1 MKTIDREE
9 LLALIALY
17 AEKHPSVVEVGG
29 EYIMQNDKAQ
39 VDALELVCNI
49 FDCMQE
55 AEQFGTDINVGSNG
69 WTPASE
75 RLPENGG
82 YYLVTYHEWSDGNFL
97 PKYDDTYV
105 RRLHYQISDHFVG
118 WNYPRCVDDR
128 AENDCHKEVIA
139 WQPLPEPYKN

>member
-1 MKTIDREE
+1 MKMIDREE
-9 LLALIALY
+9 LLVLIALY
-17 AEKHPSVVEVGG
+17 AEKHPSAVEVGS

-49 FDCMQE
+49 FDSMEE
-55 AEQFGTDINVGSNG
+55 AEQFGTDTNVGSNG
-69 WTPASE
+69 WIACSE
-75 RLPENGG
+75 RLPEDGG
-82 YYLVTYHEWSDGNFL
+82 YYLVTYHEWSDGYFL

-118 WNYPRCVDDR
+118 WNYPKNVDDR

-139 WQPLPEPYKN
+139 WQPLPEVYKN